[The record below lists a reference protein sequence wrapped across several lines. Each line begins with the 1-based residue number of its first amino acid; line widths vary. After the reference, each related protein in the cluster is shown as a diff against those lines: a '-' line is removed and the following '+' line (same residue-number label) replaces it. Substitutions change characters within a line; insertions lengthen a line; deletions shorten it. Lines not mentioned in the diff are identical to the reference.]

1 MNLLNTPTKNVN
13 VFKKILPNTPTKAD
27 IEKCVN
33 DIPQYLVEDI
43 KQYQS
48 IHVQQRKL
56 TNYQRLELMELLA
69 RFATLSQI
77 NQYFVSQYQIPISR
91 ALIQQY
97 KHTKKWKPVIA
108 KLREKYLIDIP
119 QVATSHKRVR
129 LDLRQDLIQKAMQN
143 GDINAANRIL
153 DSQRAEVTEEKG
165 GDSSLS
171 VTFNQINMMSDV
183 ELNAMKK
190 EVLDRINRKEIE
202 VKNEAI
208 TESGQPGVDSN
219 GSSSEARPSE

>member
-1 MNLLNTPTKNVN
+1 MQNTPTKESVD
-13 VFKKILPNTPTKAD
+13 KCITDLPQHLLD
-27 IEKCVN
+27 
-33 DIPQYLVEDI
+33 DI
-43 KQYQS
+43 KQHQS
-48 IHVQQRKL
+48 FYGNKRKL
-56 TNYQRLELMELLA
+56 TDHQRLELMELIA

-77 NQYFVSQYQIPISR
+77 NSYFVSQYQIPISM
-91 ALIQQY
+91 ALLQQY

-108 KLREKYLIDIP
+108 KFREKYLIDIP

-153 DSQRAEVTEEKG
+153 DSQRAEVTEEKI
-165 GDSSLS
+165 GDSTLS

-208 TESGQPGVDSN
+208 TEDRQPGVDSN
-219 GSSSEARPSE
+219 GSSPEARPSE

>member
-1 MNLLNTPTKNVN
+1 MN
-13 VFKKILPNTPTKAD
+13 LPNTLTKENVD
-27 IEKCVN
+27 KCVS
-33 DIPQYLVEDI
+33 DLPEYLLEDI
-43 KQYQS
+43 KQHQS
-48 IHVQQRKL
+48 FYSNKRIL
-56 TNYQRLELMELLA
+56 TDHQRLELMELLA
-69 RFATLSQI
+69 RFATRSQI
-77 NQYFVSQYQIPISR
+77 NQYFVSQYQIPISM

-97 KHTKKWKPVIA
+97 KHAKKWKPVIA

-129 LDLRQDLIQKAMQN
+129 LDIRQDLIQKAVQN
-143 GDINAANRIL
+143 GDINVANRVL
-153 DSQRAEVTEEKG
+153 DSQMAEVTEEKG
-165 GDSSLS
+165 GDSTLS

-219 GSSSEARPSE
+219 GSSSEARPPE